1 MCLFGFYGFFS
12 KLLFKTWHNVLISF
26 AESGYDWRKTLGD
39 AGGADRRILFW
50 KAASV
55 ELFEVK

>member
-1 MCLFGFYGFFS
+1 M
-12 KLLFKTWHNVLISF
+12 LISF
-26 AESGYDWRKTLGD
+26 SESGYDWRKTLGD